1 MQYFGF
7 STTPILGAVLAAVGK
22 RNRTS
27 IPFLPFL
34 VNEFS
39 LPAVFV
45 GCIAASNAV
54 LLYSLYDEKAR
65 SNMSE
70 DVGENVDR
78 GDSKYASSGLSE
90 SKCGGIADEGQISFE
105 MEVPLE
111 SHFNAVGAM
120 RVVVGGCLMNIAMKG
135 TIGVF
140 ETLSSEFVT
149 VMYHWDS
156 LRTGY
161 TFALFGFLGVLCL
174 LSFPLLQRFRVL
186 DTNLITSGSIL
197 MTSSCLILF
206 AGSHR

>member
-7 STTPILGAVLAAVGK
+7 TTTPIFGAVLAAVGK

-39 LPAVFV
+39 LPAIFV
-45 GCIAASNAV
+45 GCIAASNAA
-54 LLYSLYDEKAR
+54 LLYSLYNEKAR
-65 SNMSE
+65 NNICDNVAGDGDCE
-70 DVGENVDR
+70 D
-78 GDSKYASSGLSE
+78 SLFATSGQSE
-90 SKCGGIADEGQISFE
+90 SKSTVIADEGQVGAG
-105 MEVPLE
+105 MEFSVQ
-111 SHFNAVGAM
+111 SSFNAVVAM
-120 RVVVGGCLMNIAMKG
+120 RVVVGGCLMNVAMKG

-140 ETLSSEFVT
+140 ETLSAEFVT

-161 TFALFGFLGVLCL
+161 TFALFGFLGVVCL
-174 LSFPLLQRFRVL
+174 LSFPLLQRFRVQ
-186 DTNLITSGSIL
+186 DVNLITSGSIL

>member
-1 MQYFGF
+1 VQYFGF
-7 STTPILGAVLAAVGK
+7 SATPIFGAVIAAVGK
-22 RNRTS
+22 RNRTM

-39 LPAVFV
+39 LPAIFV
-45 GCIAASNAV
+45 GCIAASNAA
-54 LLYSLYDEKAR
+54 LLYSLYSEKTR
-65 SNMSE
+65 SNIYEEVSSAG
-70 DVGENVDR
+70 DLN
-78 GDSKYASSGLSE
+78 DSKNESSGLSDGR
-90 SKCGGIADEGQISFE
+90 SAVVADEGHVSAG
-105 MEVPLE
+105 MEVPLH
-111 SHFNAVGAM
+111 SHFNAVAAT
-120 RVVVGGCLMNIAMKG
+120 RIVVGGCLMNVAMKG

-161 TFALFGFLGVLCL
+161 TFALFGALGVLCL
-174 LSFPLLQRFRVL
+174 LSFPLLQQFKVQ
-186 DTNLITSGSIL
+186 DINLITTGSIL